1 MRMVRDFNFMNW
13 RHWPAPPGGGARYR
27 TRLSES
33 TALAGYLI
41 EIKKGQAQGTS
52 RLPARFRFNPARN
65 TGPRPPMIQRTK
77 AVYDPNLGQVVWQEE
92 PDHDC

>member
-1 MRMVRDFNFMNW
+1 VV
-13 RHWPAPPGGGARYR
+13 PGTAQDY
-27 TRLSES
+27 LNQL
-33 TALAGYLI
+33 ALAGYLI
-41 EIKKGQAQGTS
+41 EIKKGQAQGTH
-52 RLPARFRFNPARN
+52 PTRFRFNPARN